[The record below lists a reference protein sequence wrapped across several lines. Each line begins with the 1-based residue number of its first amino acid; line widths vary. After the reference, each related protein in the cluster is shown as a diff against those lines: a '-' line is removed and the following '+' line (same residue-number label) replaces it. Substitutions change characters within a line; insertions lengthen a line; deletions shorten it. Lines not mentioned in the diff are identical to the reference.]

1 MYRSWLLLMV
11 TQLHAMTEIYSETL
25 NEWKL
30 HYKFYRKNLRDLQ
43 YHTELLKIIE
53 TVFTL
58 RYQRYFFYAYS
69 IHINTTEISTCNT
82 WVCIINS
89 FLSLFRVSLYFRPIK
104 HVDQGYDEIT
114 STYILQYTGFFF
126 FSISTKTANTYI

>member
-1 MYRSWLLLMV
+1 MCRSWLLFMV

-43 YHTELLKIIE
+43 YQTELLKIIE

-58 RYQRYFFYAYS
+58 RYQSYFFYAYS

-89 FLSLFRVSLYFRPIK
+89 FFCHYLGSHCISDLLSMLTRAMIKLHQHIYFNTL
-104 HVDQGYDEIT
+104 G
-114 STYILQYTGFFF
+114 FF